1 MIFFHNLADTS
12 DEQTMAWLSH
22 IAANLRPS
30 DWDEMRATNPLLT
43 LGDPDPLVL
52 LTSSLMMSKFAW
64 VICEDGVPFC
74 IFGAAPDDHGHGIIW
89 MLGTPGM
96 ATRSASLAVA
106 RRTRRYVLD
115 LLEQWPRLY
124 NHIDARN
131 SQSLQW
137 LLWSGFE
144 IEAVDL
150 HHGREQRPFY
160 LFSITREGPPNL

>member
-1 MIFFHNLADTS
+1 MIIFHNLADTS
-12 DEQTMAWLSH
+12 DEQTLAWLAH

-52 LTSSLMMSKFAW
+52 LTASLMMSRFAW
-64 VICEDGVPFC
+64 VICRDGEPFC
-74 IFGAAPDDHGHGIIW
+74 IFGAAPDDKNDGIIW

-96 ATRSASLAVA
+96 ESRTARYAVA
-106 RRTRRYVLD
+106 RHTQSYVAD
-115 LLEQWPRLY
+115 LLEEWPRLY
-124 NHIDARN
+124 NYIDARN

-137 LLWSGFE
+137 LLWSGFQ

-160 LFSITREGPPNL
+160 LFSISREGPSDL

>member
-1 MIFFHNLADTS
+1 MIIFHNLADTS
-12 DEQTMAWLSH
+12 DEQTLAWLSH

-52 LTSSLMMSKFAW
+52 LTTSLMMSRFAW
-64 VICEDGVPFC
+64 VITAKGAPIC
-74 IFGAAPDDHGHGIIW
+74 IFGAAPDGGGNGVVW

-96 ATRSASLAVA
+96 EGRAAKYGIARKTRSYVA
-106 RRTRRYVLD
+106 D
-115 LLEQWPRLY
+115 LLEEWPRLY

-131 SQSLQW
+131 AMSLQW

-150 HHGREQRPFY
+150 RHGREQRPFY
-160 LFSITREGPPNL
+160 LFSITREGPSDL